1 MNKIR
6 IKAKQKR
13 PAAGLA
19 PLPLPIHYRI
29 MAAKTRGCKGF
40 LSFKET
46 EIGKQTRQNG
56 SFLKTKTV
64 ITRSLPQL
72 VGGKGHVY
80 SVGAPFA
87 KVFCFLG
94 EGDVTWHRWPIRGH
108 GTHYENVG
116 GWRHMARP
124 HLTGRQFYAWRHQSR
139 DAHLANGRI
148 YCLISRRVSTV
159 GHLGTTLRLKIETRL
174 VLWRQIWRFRWRD
187 VTRVSR
193 DSQWPMRGLWT
204 PYGRLIFHPGRTW
217 VSLLA
222 LHLLTGANELFVI
235 VLLFLWSPLGCL
247 QNTFRLLSKIFIVCQ
262 DGAGWPRRSAP
273 ILC

>member
-1 MNKIR
+1 MIIYKNGDTIRFQCSPMVHSLNTEMFTTWVEFTPRIARSWSAAFNLFTGMQMAFDKLCSFFSNEIGFGGNGQRLRPPLTHNGAIMNKIR

-29 MAAKTRGCKGF
+29 MAANTRGCKGF

-108 GTHYENVG
+108 GTH
-116 GWRHMARP
+116 
-124 HLTGRQFYAWRHQSR
+124 LTRKSR
-139 DAHLANGRI
+139 GMTSHGATSFD
-148 YCLISRRVSTV
+148 
-159 GHLGTTLRLKIETRL
+159 
-174 VLWRQIWRFRWRD
+174 
-187 VTRVSR
+187 
-193 DSQWPMRGLWT
+193 
-204 PYGRLIFHPGRTW
+204 RT
-217 VSLLA
+217 
-222 LHLLTGANELFVI
+222 
-235 VLLFLWSPLGCL
+235 
-247 QNTFRLLSKIFIVCQ
+247 
-262 DGAGWPRRSAP
+262 P
-273 ILC
+273 ILRVT